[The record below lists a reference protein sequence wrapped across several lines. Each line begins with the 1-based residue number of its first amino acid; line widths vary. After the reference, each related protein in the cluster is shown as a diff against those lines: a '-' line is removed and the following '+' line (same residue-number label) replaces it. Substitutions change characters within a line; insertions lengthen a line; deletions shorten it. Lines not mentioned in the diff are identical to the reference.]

1 MRDALRLYFRY
12 SRLTWPYWD
21 KLFLGLIVSTCT
33 QTVVLLPPLFLKGLF
48 DFAYPYRDV
57 RLLLWLSILPF
68 ALSFCFN
75 ILNSLKGFLDLYVYQ
90 KVLAQL
96 NDMFYLKVQRLPMS
110 FFYLHRV
117 GDLMFRATSD
127 LQNVTHAI
135 LSITPNIISTTIKL
149 TLMITLCLML
159 NPTLTGLALIGI
171 PFQFLETHYFAKK
184 LKDNHQNCEEMS
196 ADHYNFLEERI
207 SHIKMVKL
215 LHHWSTELKALHSSI
230 QPIFRAE
237 IVLTMT
243 NAMKAITGS
252 TLAQF
257 WTIVLSIYTGY
268 SIISGAM
275 TLGEV
280 VAITAYLLMLQ
291 QPFHTLS
298 GLYQQ
303 LKIAQISFA
312 RLSTV
317 LDHPEEES
325 RQLHSGKDIVLSGD
339 IRFENLSFGYD
350 KGHLILNDIDFHVK
364 AGKTLAIVGK
374 SGIGKSSLT
383 DLLLGFYTPTQGQI
397 YLDHVPIQQLRL
409 SSLRA
414 QIGMVS
420 QDSPLFFGSVRD
432 NILFGIQT
440 PVSQEKLEHCARL
453 ADAHD
458 FILALSNGYD
468 TPTGPNG
475 ATLSSGQRQR
485 IAIARALLTDPPI
498 LIFDEATAVL
508 DGESEHQ
515 IQNTLEKFKGKKTMI
530 LIAHRLSSLKLA
542 DHVVVLGAD
551 GRVVEEGSVPELMAK
566 TGQFYQLYESQIS
579 GFQYMLQHMQ
589 LLLKSVKRYQR
600 PLCVATIQ
608 IQNYTT
614 LRDTLPESVMDSMVR
629 TVLRDIRNFIRDVD
643 YAAYQSE
650 GRFWV
655 LLPETPLDGAHI
667 ACQRLLE
674 NIFLDNLSLGYSVLQ
689 CHPDD
694 AVSHIVQKLS
704 GNTHAL
710 S

>member
-1 MRDALRLYFRY
+1 MKQALRLYFRY
-12 SRLTWPYWD
+12 SQLTWPYWD
-21 KLFLGLIVSTCT
+21 KILIGLIVTTCT

-48 DFAYPYRDV
+48 DFAYPYRDFQ
-57 RLLLWLSILPF
+57 LLLWLSILPF

-90 KVLAQL
+90 KVLGQL
-96 NDMFYLKVQRLPMS
+96 NDMFYLKLQRLPMS

-135 LSITPNIISTTIKL
+135 LSITPNIISTSIKL
-149 TLMITLCLML
+149 GIMVTLCLML

-184 LKDNHQNCEEMS
+184 LKENHQDCEEMS
-196 ADHYNFLEERI
+196 AEHYNFLEERI
-207 SHIKMVKL
+207 GHIKMVKL
-215 LHHWSTELKALHSSI
+215 LHHWSTELKALQNSMR
-230 QPIFRAE
+230 PIFRAE

-243 NAMKAITGS
+243 TAMKAITGA
-252 TLAQF
+252 TLSQF

-291 QPFHTLS
+291 QPVHTLS
-298 GLYQQ
+298 ALYQQ
-303 LKIAQISFA
+303 LRIAQISFA

-317 LDHPEEES
+317 LDHPEENIH
-325 RQLHSGKDIVLSGD
+325 QLQHGKAVTLSGN

-350 KGHLILNDIDFHVK
+350 KGHLILKNLHFHVK
-364 AGKTLAIVGK
+364 VGRTLAIVGK

-383 DLLLGFYTPTQGQI
+383 DLLLGFYSPTEGHI
-397 YLDHVPIQQLRL
+397 YLDNLPIQQIPL

-420 QDSPLFFGSVRD
+420 QESPLFFGSIRD

-440 PVSQEKLEHCARL
+440 PVSQDKLEQCARM

-458 FILALSNGYD
+458 FISAFSQGYD

-515 IQNTLEKFKGKKTMI
+515 IQNTLEKFKGKKTLI

-542 DHVVVLGAD
+542 DHVIVLGAD
-551 GRVVEEGSVPELMAK
+551 GRVVEEGTVPELMAK
-566 TGQFYQLYESQIS
+566 TGPFYQLYESQIS
-579 GFQYMLQHMQ
+579 GFQYMMQHMQ
-589 LLLKSVKRYQR
+589 LLMKSVKRYQR
-600 PLCVATIQ
+600 PLCVATIHLE
-608 IQNYTT
+608 NYAA
-614 LRDTLPESVMDSMVR
+614 LRDTLPESVMDDMIR
-629 TVLRDIRNFIRDVD
+629 TILRDIRNFIRDVD

-655 LLPETPLDGAHI
+655 LLPETALDGAHI

-674 NIFLDNLSLGYSVLQ
+674 NIFLDPLVLGYRVLQ
-689 CHPDD
+689 CQPEDT
-694 AVSHIVQKLS
+694 VTTLIQKLS
-704 GNTHAL
+704 GDTHAL